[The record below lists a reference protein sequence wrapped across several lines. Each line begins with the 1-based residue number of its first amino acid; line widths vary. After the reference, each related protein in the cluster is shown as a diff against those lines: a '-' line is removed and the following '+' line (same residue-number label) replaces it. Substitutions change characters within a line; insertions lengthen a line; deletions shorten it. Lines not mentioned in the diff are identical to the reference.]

1 MCMSVRTY
9 LDFICMFYGGGE
21 SVCHYQNHKKKIFFT
36 EPVPFEEHLGKVRLA
51 SVCLSELCSWNIYDL
66 VSAKFFLE
74 YSPISDT
81 FIRVM
86 SRQSTPQPQGGVST
100 SPLDWFPLATEQLRL
115 RSLTEVTVY
124 HPTCQGPHSDS
135 IRFHL
140 TFHESPLSPPFYT
153 SVRSKPLDNRVSWLD
168 LEHKMEEFGGARA
181 VIIRL
186 WRNMMD
192 DEGRITSDSL
202 SIWGVTFS
210 GLVCVGD
217 KISRKISSQMSENS
231 FVFKL
236 HQYYFV
242 SNQSL
247 EDPLVQA
254 RFLEV
259 PFIAFDSCKSS
270 YDKGTLTKLAATL
283 RALKQIEISNGRVKK
298 EISGRLEP
306 GMAVPTH
313 GSLAST
319 ASLRQQIF
327 SVQPKLQ
334 STKMAEINLAVKI
347 ENIKFRLALLKQE
360 KERLTSEVNAKKDLK
375 DKSLSDGDE
384 VNSHLL
390 ENYHTLSK
398 DKDKLESWLSSFQE
412 SRECNQRTKTGLR
425 IRRNQ
430 LISQLREIFPIHGAD
445 SPQPTICHVV
455 VPSSENMK
463 ARVLLWSNFHAF

>member
-1 MCMSVRTY
+1 
-9 LDFICMFYGGGE
+9 
-21 SVCHYQNHKKKIFFT
+21 
-36 EPVPFEEHLGKVRLA
+36 
-51 SVCLSELCSWNIYDL
+51 
-66 VSAKFFLE
+66 
-74 YSPISDT
+74 
-81 FIRVM
+81 M

-463 ARVLLWSNFHAF
+463 ARVLLWSDFHAF